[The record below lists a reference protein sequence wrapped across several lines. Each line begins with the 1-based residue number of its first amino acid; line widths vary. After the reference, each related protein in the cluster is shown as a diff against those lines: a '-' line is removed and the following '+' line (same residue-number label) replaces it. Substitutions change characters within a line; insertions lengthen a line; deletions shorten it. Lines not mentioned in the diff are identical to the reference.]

1 MSASDTNGPFNFNNW
16 LNHDGDGG
24 TKTKDEFLIGQNN
37 RIHSPDDGDRN
48 SVTLLGATIVDVRT
62 PQNAALVGKN
72 GCVNDASIGVYGQSL
87 GPSPFGG
94 IGVAGACDA
103 GCGVAGIAIAESSSS
118 TVLDLP
124 PNSTGVYG
132 KGDFHGVYGASGTIP
147 AGSTPDLS
155 VLGPTQQ
162 TVAVVGANNDSVG
175 VAAHA
180 PAILGING
188 ILAQDLQR
196 LQFKNDMHDL
206 LVQVPA
212 GVEGVSRNGNGV
224 VGISFDPVPPGADLP
239 TGLALAAQFNEPKPN
254 NPLQDPLRPLGSE
267 DPLRP
272 LGSIKPEP
280 DINSAGVAGLS
291 MTGPGVRGISET
303 DRGGLFQSG
312 TRLNVTS
319 LTTAPVAQIRLV
331 PFRQE
336 AVSPGE
342 TPLPRKALV
351 GDLLALATPNP
362 QTDGRGAFTF
372 DLWLCVASGD
382 PGSPAHWKKI
392 QLESTVFVG
401 TR

>member
-1 MSASDTNGPFNFNNW
+1 MSVSDTNGPFNFNNW

-24 TKTKDEFLIGQNN
+24 KNTKDEFLIGQNN
-37 RIHSPDDGDRN
+37 RIHSPNDGDLN

-72 GCVNDASIGVYGQSL
+72 GCINDASIGVYGQSA

-103 GCGVAGIAIAESSSS
+103 GCGVAGIAIAESASSS
-118 TVLDLP
+118 VLDLP

-162 TVAVVGANNDSVG
+162 TVAVVGANDDS

-196 LQFKNDMHDL
+196 VQFNNDMHDL

-212 GVEGVSRNGNGV
+212 AVEGVSKNGIGV
-224 VGISFDPVPPGADLP
+224 VGVSFDPVPPGADLP
-239 TGLALAAQFNEPKPN
+239 SGLALAARFNEPKTPPN
-254 NPLQDPLRPLGSE
+254 AIQDPLRPLG
-267 DPLRP
+267 PTP
-272 LGSIKPEP
+272 KPEP
-280 DINSAGVAGLS
+280 FINSAGVAGLS

-303 DRGGLFQSG
+303 DRGGHFQSG
-312 TRLNVTS
+312 TRLNVQS
-319 LTTAPVAQIRLV
+319 LNTAPVAQIRLV

-342 TPLPRKALV
+342 TPLPKIALV

-362 QTDGRGAFTF
+362 QTDGRGPFTF
-372 DLWLCVASGD
+372 DLWLCVVSGD
-382 PGSPAHWKKI
+382 LGLPAHWKKI

-401 TR
+401 TRP

>member
-1 MSASDTNGPFNFNNW
+1 MSASDANGPFDFNNW

-24 TKTKDEFLIGQNN
+24 KSTKDNFQIAQNN
-37 RIHSPDDGDRN
+37 RIHSPDDTNKD
-48 SVTLLGATIVDVRT
+48 SVTLVGATIVDVRT

-72 GCVNDASIGVYGQSL
+72 GCVNDASIGVYGESR

-103 GCGVAGIAIAESSSS
+103 GCGVAGIAIAESS

-147 AGSTPDLS
+147 AGGTPDLS

-162 TVAVVGANNDSVG
+162 TVAVVGANNDSVT
-175 VAAHA
+175 AHA

-188 ILAQDLQR
+188 ILAQDLQKV
-196 LQFKNDMHDL
+196 QFKHDMQDL
-206 LVQVPA
+206 LFQVPA

-224 VGISFDPVPPGADLP
+224 VGVSFDPVPPGSDLP
-239 TGLALAAQFNEPKPN
+239 SGLALAAQFNEPKKPN
-254 NPLQDPLRPLGSE
+254 NAIQDPLRPLHTTKFE
-267 DPLRP
+267 PL
-272 LGSIKPEP
+272 
-280 DINSAGVAGLS
+280 INSAGVAGLS
-291 MTGPGVRGISET
+291 MTGQGVRAISET

-312 TRLNVTS
+312 TRLDVTS
-319 LTTAPVAQIRLV
+319 LNTAPVAQIRLV

-382 PGSPAHWKKI
+382 LGSPAHWKKI

>member
-24 TKTKDEFLIGQNN
+24 TATKNDFQIGQNN
-37 RIHSPDDGDRN
+37 RIHSPDDGDQN
-48 SVTLLGATIVDVRT
+48 SVTLVGATIVDVRT

-72 GCVNDASIGVYGQSL
+72 GCINDVSIGVYGQSV

-118 TVLDLP
+118 TVQDLP

-147 AGSTPDLS
+147 AGGTPDLS
-155 VLGPTQQ
+155 ALGPAPQ
-162 TVAVVGANNDSVG
+162 TVAVVGANNDSVT
-175 VAAHA
+175 AHA

-188 ILAQDLQR
+188 ILAQDLQKP
-196 LQFKNDMHDL
+196 QFKSDMHDL
-206 LVQVPA
+206 LTQLPA
-212 GVEGVSRNGNGV
+212 GVEGVSRNGDGV
-224 VGISFDPVPPGADLP
+224 VGISFDPVPPGFDLP
-239 TGLALAAQFNEPKPN
+239 SGLAVGAQFNK
-254 NPLQDPLRPLGSE
+254 PLQDPLRPS
-267 DPLRP
+267 
-272 LGSIKPEP
+272 STIKPEP
-280 DINSAGVAGLS
+280 PINSAGVAGLS
-291 MTGPGVRGISET
+291 MTGPGVRGISEI

-312 TRLNVTS
+312 TRLDPTS
-319 LTTAPVAQIRLV
+319 LNTAPVAQIRLV

-342 TPLPRKALV
+342 TPLPKTALV

-362 QTDGRGAFTF
+362 QTDLRGPFTF
-372 DLWLCVASGD
+372 DLWLCVVSGD
-382 PGSPAHWKKI
+382 LGSPAHWKKI

-401 TR
+401 TRP